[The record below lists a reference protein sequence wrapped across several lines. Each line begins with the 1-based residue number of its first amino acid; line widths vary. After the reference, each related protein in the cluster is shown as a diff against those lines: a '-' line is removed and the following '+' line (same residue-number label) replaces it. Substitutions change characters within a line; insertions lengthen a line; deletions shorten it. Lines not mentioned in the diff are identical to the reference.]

1 MPIDFPAS
9 PTTGQQYTFAG
20 VTYTYTAQGVWASA
34 GASGYTASATA
45 PVSPTP
51 GDYWYDLTTGIL
63 AIYVNDGN
71 SSQWVQVA
79 PGTADTTAYVRT
91 DITQVFTPA
100 QQSQG
105 RGNIYAA
112 PFEAMSYLGVQTN
125 GAMEVSQERALGD
138 ASTPSLSYLVD
149 GTIFDFDSST
159 GLVANATQVADGP
172 PGFTRSIKIS
182 VTTGLPTLAANTTC
196 RFLHRIEGYRLAK
209 LSFGTANA
217 RPLSIGFWT
226 KIHRPG
232 KYSGT
237 FRNRVAARSYT
248 FNFTQ
253 NVADVWEWKTI
264 VIPGDTTGSWEIQES
279 AAMNVS
285 FVMAAGSNYITP
297 TPNAWA
303 SGNFLVTSDS
313 INGVAAAGDSFQ
325 ITGLI
330 ILPGLEIPTA
340 AQSPFIMRPFDQ
352 ELLTCLRYY
361 ETGGGVTTVNVG
373 FGYPLFFFKVKKRA
387 AATVSNSLSVA
398 IAGDMINY
406 FYQNA
411 NASDT
416 VITWIADA
424 RL

>member
-1 MPIDFPAS
+1 
-9 PTTGQQYTFAG
+9 
-20 VTYTYTAQGVWASA
+20 
-34 GASGYTASATA
+34 
-45 PVSPTP
+45 
-51 GDYWYDLTTGIL
+51 
-63 AIYVNDGN
+63 
-71 SSQWVQVA
+71 
-79 PGTADTTAYVRT
+79 
-91 DITQVFTPA
+91 
-100 QQSQG
+100 
-105 RGNIYAA
+105 
-112 PFEAMSYLGVQTN
+112 MSYLGVQTN

-330 ILPGLEIPTA
+330 ILPGLELPTA

-352 ELLTCLRYY
+352 ELTICQRYY
-361 ETGGGVTTVNVG
+361 EKSYNYATPVG
-373 FGYPLFFFKVKKRA
+373 TAVGAGNNGYVVYTATPTSGISLIVPYKVRKRA
-387 AATVSNSLSVA
+387 APTVTYYDGAGTAGKNSYYDLAWRDGGGLVG
-398 IAGDMINY
+398 AGPLGEHGIDAVPSAPGPSY
-406 FYQNA
+406 FFGV
-411 NASDT
+411 DF
-416 VITWIADA
+416 VADA